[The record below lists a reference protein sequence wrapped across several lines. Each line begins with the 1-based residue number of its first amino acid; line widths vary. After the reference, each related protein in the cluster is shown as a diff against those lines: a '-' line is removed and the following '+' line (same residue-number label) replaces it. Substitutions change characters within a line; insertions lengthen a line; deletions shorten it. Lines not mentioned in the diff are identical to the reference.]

1 MTILHP
7 TTSTPHTRAVRAA
20 WIAIAA
26 SPFVLG
32 AAIVVALLLGGGGT
46 GDLWMGG
53 LLLALAAMA
62 APTVALVESR
72 AADRRAEHGAGPAL
86 AASAVDWLLVVAA
99 LALAVVSPIAVLVA
113 LTVSACV
120 VLVVWGTGAE
130 RGDRQ

>member
-7 TTSTPHTRAVRAA
+7 TTSTSHTRAVRAA

-32 AAIVVALLLGGGGT
+32 AAVVVALLLGGGT
-46 GDLWMGG
+46 GG
-53 LLLALAAMA
+53 LWIGGTLLALAAMA

-86 AASAVDWLLVVAA
+86 AASAADWLLVVAA
-99 LALAVVSPIAVLVA
+99 LALAVVSPIAVLIA

>member
-7 TTSTPHTRAVRAA
+7 TTSTSHTRAVRAA

-32 AAIVVALLLGGGGT
+32 AAVVVALLLGGGGT
-46 GDLWMGG
+46 GGLWIGG
-53 LLLALAAMA
+53 TLLALAAMA

-86 AASAVDWLLVVAA
+86 AASAAASVAKVVTRRAPA
-99 LALAVVSPIAVLVA
+99 RPRPTATSTSSSGCA
-113 LTVSACV
+113 
-120 VLVVWGTGAE
+120 
-130 RGDRQ
+130 